1 MMEKSLAVLLPPVQ
15 RPYQQTSATKFNAN
29 QLSSSAKGLGEDLA
43 PAYHMGCSFDGA
55 F

>member
-15 RPYQQTSATKFNAN
+15 RPYQQTSVTKFVAH
-29 QLSSSAKGLGEDLA
+29 QLSSAKGISQDQTL
-43 PAYHMGCSFDGA
+43 AYHIGCSFDEA